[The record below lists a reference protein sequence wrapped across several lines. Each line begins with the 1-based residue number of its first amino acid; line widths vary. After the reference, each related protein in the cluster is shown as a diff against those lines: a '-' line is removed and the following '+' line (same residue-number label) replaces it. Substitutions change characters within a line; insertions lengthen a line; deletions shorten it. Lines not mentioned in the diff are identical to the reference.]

1 MKHVLLFVLCILL
14 IPFYG
19 RAVATQDSLALVA
32 LYNNTA
38 GDNWT
43 FKTNWLNTIGI
54 PVSQWHGI
62 KVVNNR
68 VTEITLFQNNL
79 IGTIPPEIGDLTEL
93 TSLKLSSNKLTT
105 GIIPEMSKLKK
116 LTLLHLNSC
125 QISNTIPSEIG
136 YITALEELNL
146 SSNYISGEIP
156 PEFGNLKKLKRL
168 FLHSNRMTG
177 SIPPSLGGLPI
188 LEQLYLSNNY
198 LSGSIPVAL
207 GLLSSLQLLMLNN
220 NNLSG
225 TIPTSLGSLDKLT
238 YLYLHYNKLSGAI
251 PSQLGNLSS
260 LYYLQLNNNALRG
273 AIPPELGNLSRLR
286 NFYAQMNQLQ
296 GNIPVEIGNLSY
308 LQQLNL
314 SFNQLSGTIPAD
326 LGKLTNL
333 LILDLSTNQFTGL
346 IPNEIGQLKNL
357 TQLLLDRN
365 ELSGSIPQ
373 AINKLKK
380 LEFLSLTGNKLSG
393 FQADSL
399 HFLPNLNTISVYSNN
414 LTFEDFEDKTALF
427 DRYFYYSP
435 QNQIG
440 QSMIISVD
448 TGATYILEVEC
459 GGANNRYQWYR
470 DNQPLMGKSADSDY
484 PLYNIGEELTG
495 TYHCVITNTTIP
507 DLQLRSAP
515 IIIQFKPLGQYPP
528 SDILLSNNSVEEN
541 QSIGTIVGSF
551 NAVDND
557 LGDLHFF
564 SLVNGEGSEDNNCFF
579 LAANQL
585 HTSLAFDYEEKSM
598 YHIRIKCIDRAGLIF
613 EKPFLIEIR
622 DVPELLPN
630 NIELSHNTVDE
641 FLPSG
646 ILIGTFSAFDD
657 EVEITEPMEYQLND
671 NPDTDFA
678 SFYIV
683 NNELHS
689 LQSFNRLEKSSYTIS
704 VTCVNQNDYSYEESF
719 TIDVNKSGET
729 LPADILLSSNTI
741 NENFPVGTFI
751 GSLTTTG
758 NPQSTA
764 YDYTYTFV
772 TGEGDSDNDRFFLA
786 ANQLHAAQE
795 FNFETKSSYSIR
807 ILSTDKWDNTLEK
820 NFTIMVVD
828 LDDTHSVLIPDA
840 FSPNNDGKND
850 FFEIPGI
857 ENYSNAVIDI
867 YNRTGKLVYHS
878 DYYGLTTEG
887 ETKNLWDGRMSAH
900 GQTSSNLLP
909 EGYYFVVLK
918 TTANTVFK
926 KTVFLKH

>member
-1 MKHVLLFVLCILL
+1 MRYLFIVVLFIALF
-14 IPFYG
+14 PFNG

-32 LYNNTA
+32 LYNSTA

-68 VTEITLFQNNL
+68 VAEITLFQNNL

-116 LTLLHLNSC
+116 LTLLQMNSC

-136 YITALEELNL
+136 YLTALEELNL
-146 SSNYISGEIP
+146 SSNSISGEIP

-168 FLHSNRMTG
+168 FLHSNRLTG

-198 LSGSIPVAL
+198 LSGSIPTAL

-251 PSQLGNLSS
+251 PSQLGSLSS

-296 GNIPVEIGNLSY
+296 GNIPAEISNLTY

-459 GGANNRYQWYR
+459 GGANNRYQWFR
-470 DNQPLMGKSADSDY
+470 DGQALMGKSVDPDY
-484 PLYNIGEELTG
+484 SLFKISEELTG
-495 TYHCVITNTTIP
+495 TYHCIITNTKIP

-515 IIIQFKPLGQYPP
+515 VIIQFKPLGQYPP
-528 SDILLSNNSVEEN
+528 SDILLSNISVEEN
-541 QSIGTIVGSF
+541 QPIGTVVGLF

-557 LGDLHFF
+557 LDDLHFF

-579 LAANQL
+579 MAANQL
-585 HTSLAFDYEEKSM
+585 RTSLSFDYEEKNVF
-598 YHIRIKCIDRAGLIF
+598 HIRIRCQDRAGLIF

-622 DVPELLPN
+622 DVPELLTN
-630 NIELSHNTVDE
+630 NIELSPNTVGE

-646 ILIGTFSAFDD
+646 VLIGTFTAFDD
-657 EVEITEPMEYQLND
+657 EIEITDPLEYQLNES
-671 NPDTDFA
+671 PGTDFA

-683 NNELHS
+683 DNELHS

-704 VTCVNQNDYSYEESF
+704 VSCINQNNFSYEETF

-729 LPADILLSSNTI
+729 FPADILLSSNTI
-741 NENFPVGTFI
+741 NENFPVGTLI

-758 NPQSTA
+758 NPNASI
-764 YDYTYTFV
+764 YDFTYSFIA
-772 TGEGDSDNDRFFLA
+772 GEGDSDNQRFFLA
-786 ANQLHAAQE
+786 ANQLHSSEE

-807 ILSTDKWDNTLEK
+807 ILSTDKWNNTMEK
-820 NFTIMVVD
+820 SFTIMVVD

-857 ENYSNAVIDI
+857 ENYNNAVIDI